1 MENSFLKEGH
11 SNSTVYVDT
20 NTGQIAGIDV
30 NRSMYLANS
39 KEEFYLMYSS
49 MVVSVLKKSHDV
61 KIKLFAAL
69 LERYG
74 RGQEFSMSKGL
85 KKIIAEETDCKP
97 RSFDTAFTYLVKNNI
112 IVRITPQL
120 YRINPRHVFQGSSSE
135 RNNQLKVVLELY
147 CKDC

>member
-1 MENSFLKEGH
+1 MERAFLKEGH

-20 NTGQIAGIDV
+20 DTGEIASIDI
-30 NRSMYLANS
+30 NKSMYLANT

-49 MVVSVLKKSHDV
+49 MVVNVLKKSHDV

-74 RGQEFSMSKGL
+74 RGQEFSMSKSL
-85 KKIIAEETDCKP
+85 KNIIASETDCKP

-112 IVRITPQL
+112 IVRISPQL

-135 RNNQLKVVLELY
+135 RNNQLKVVLEVY